1 MGKNIYMNCNLPE
14 GAKKATE
21 EALKN
26 LINQVTEIFT
36 SLF

>member
-1 MGKNIYMNCNLPE
+1 MNCNLPE

-26 LINQVTEIFT
+26 LINQAHGNIYQSVLTVTK
-36 SLF
+36 